1 MKRQMNTIKNMMD
14 KGQKLFENLYVE
26 FQGEDIVSFNVIP
39 SDSSLDLETVKSIVS
54 DLKEQKMFTLQE
66 DVPHMELGVS
76 IERTTHFTKFPS
88 YIIETFHVNLEDMD
102 DSCLLFREYG
112 FERNLNV
119 PKPLHEFIGVD
130 EPITTV

>member
-1 MKRQMNTIKNMMD
+1 MNTIKNMMD
-14 KGQKLFENLYVE
+14 KGQKLFQNLYVE

-39 SDSSLDLETVKSIVS
+39 SDSSLDLQTVKSIVS

-76 IERTTHFTKFPS
+76 IERTTHFSKSPS

-102 DSCLLFREYG
+102 DEYG
-112 FERNLNV
+112 FKRNLNV
-119 PKPLHEFIGVD
+119 PKPLNEFIGVD
-130 EPITTV
+130 EPVTTV